1 MKGKLT
7 LLLTCLLLSAPLCA
21 AEEAPPTGAWV
32 LEGISLDDGLL
43 AFGITDGG
51 GEVELALEPDGS
63 AMYPSPKAYWTPR
76 PCRTTRAGR
85 WTPSRGQWMGR
96 TSLSPRP
103 PALC

>member
-43 AFGITDGG
+43 AFGITDGAG
-51 GEVELALEPDGS
+51 KWNWPLSPMAAP
-63 AMYPSPKAYWTPR
+63 MYPSPKAYWTPR
-76 PCRTTRAGR
+76 PCRTTRAER
-85 WTPSRGQWMGR
+85 WMPSRGQWMGR